1 MCPFNMRL
9 RPQLVATFA
18 GAGGGRPTK
27 SSKGGRKRESG
38 AVGSGSHMSMD
49 APAASSRQASDVYK
63 RQSSRVG
70 SLELRAVVSYEISS
84 EASAMIS
91 SRASRTAV
99 TTFSSRESRGSTV
112 GIASSWCMCMY
123 TTTRTYHWDVVVS
136 KLGAVRVAIWYACRR
151 SPVEIVMGLD
161 EVWLVT
167 GSSA

>member
-49 APAASSRQASDVYK
+49 APAASSRRASDVW
-63 RQSSRVG
+63 RATSSRVG

-91 SRASRTAV
+91 SRASQQR
-99 TTFSSRESRGSTV
+99 SPPSPLGSRGALRW
-112 GIASSWCMCMY
+112 ASHPPGACVC
-123 TTTRTYHWDVVVS
+123 TQPLETYHWDVVVS